1 MENLTNPE
9 LGTMFWLL
17 VIFLA
22 LVYLLKKFAWKP
34 ILQAVNNRNNAIDKA
49 MDAAEEAKAE
59 VAKMKADNKRIIN
72 EAKLEKDAIIKDAR
86 AVGERLIAESK
97 DKATEEAQKILRDVQ
112 KKIEQE
118 RQLAVQGIKSQVALH
133 AVDIAEKILREQ
145 MSESVKQE
153 QYLDNLVKNI
163 EIN

>member
-22 LVYLLKKFAWKP
+22 LVYLLKEFAWKP
-34 ILQAVNNRNNAIDKA
+34 ILQAVNSRNNAIDKA

-133 AVDIAEKILREQ
+133 AVDIAEKILNEQ